1 MSIVFGD
8 KIAIGGI
15 DMTQSISP
23 AASAVRNT
31 GMVATTLWG
40 SDKIGGI
47 AVDPDGTL
55 WLGAY
60 SRLGL
65 GGEEDSGFTGSL
77 VRFSADGSLDRNF
90 SGDGKSLLP
99 VALDIEDG
107 GNAAVQPGG
116 GYLVTHYVKVGDAW
130 VSGISR
136 TLADGSRDMTFG
148 NGGTATVP
156 FYWNDDLGQQAS
168 FSVQRDGSFFAS
180 AGYPSGE
187 IYIARFDATGALV
200 SSFGQAGVLH
210 LPASVGIHPSRTL
223 DVSLQADGKVLV
235 TGQATLTRL
244 NPDGTLDSSFA
255 NGGSL
260 ALDVH
265 ADALVIQDD
274 GKILLA
280 GASGGVATVIR
291 LNADGS
297 LDTDFGDQGRVRWGS
312 ESAPFA
318 VADMI
323 VLANGKLLIGGSQ
336 GTSADGYL
344 AALVQLTPDGR
355 LDHGFGN
362 LDDGYYHLDGGRDD
376 DFLLGT
382 ASFDDAI
389 LGGAGNDLLD
399 GQQGRDLLAGGAGA
413 DTFRYQSV
421 TDSHRTAT
429 AAHSDRITDFDPN
442 TDTIDL
448 STLGFLGLG
457 NGHDG
462 TLAIRVNESGTRTY
476 LKSFEAN
483 ADGERFEVVFDGNL
497 GQALNETNILFQQA
511 RLTGTEGADRLQGN
525 ARGEIIEGRAGDDH
539 LYGALGNDVLVGGE
553 GRDLLT
559 GGGNNDVF
567 RFDGLSDSYRTA
579 TENHTDRLVD
589 YTVGEDT
596 IDVSALGFTRLGN
609 GYDGTLDVV
618 FNEAKDLTYLKS
630 YEADVSGARFELSL
644 VGDHSGYRNLDV
656 VFAEPLEGEVFQL
669 VGVDTNFWV

>member
-1 MSIVFGD
+1 MS
-8 KIAIGGI
+8 
-15 DMTQSISP
+15 QSNSL
-23 AASAVRNT
+23 AASVARNT

-40 SDKIGGI
+40 SDKIAGI
-47 AVDPDGTL
+47 AVDPNGAI

-77 VRFSADGSLDRNF
+77 VRFNADGSLDRTF

-99 VALDIEDG
+99 VSLDIEDG
-107 GNAAVQPGG
+107 GNAAAQPGG
-116 GYLVTHYVKVGDAW
+116 GYLMAHYVNVGNAW

-136 TLADGSRDMTFG
+136 TLADGSLDTSFG

-156 FYWNDDLGQQAS
+156 FYWNEDLGQQAS

-180 AGYPSGE
+180 AGYPSGV

-200 SSFGQAGVLH
+200 SSFGEAGVLH
-210 LPASVGIHPSRTL
+210 LPASVGIHPSGTI
-223 DVSLQADGKVLV
+223 DVSLQEDGKVLV
-235 TGQATLTRL
+235 TGQDTLTRL

-260 ALDVH
+260 TLDVH

-297 LDTDFGDQGRVRWGS
+297 LDTGFGDQGQVSWGS

-336 GTSADGYL
+336 GTRSDGYL
-344 AALVQLTPDGR
+344 AALVQLNPDGS
-355 LDHGFGN
+355 LDHSFGN
-362 LDDGYYHLDGGRDD
+362 PDDGYYHLDGGRND

-389 LGGAGNDLLD
+389 SGGAGNDLLD
-399 GQQGRDLLAGGAGA
+399 GQQGRDLLTGGAGA

-421 TDSHRTAT
+421 TDSYRTDT
-429 AAHSDRITDFDPN
+429 TAHSDRITDFDPS
-442 TDTIDL
+442 TDTLDL
-448 STLGFLGLG
+448 SSLGFLGLG

-497 GQALNETNILFQQA
+497 GQALNETNILFQPT
-511 RLTGTEGADRLQGN
+511 RLMGTEEADRVQGN
-525 ARGEIIEGRAGDDH
+525 ARGEIIEGLAGDDR
-539 LYGALGNDVLVGGE
+539 LYGALGDDVLVGGE
-553 GRDLLT
+553 GRDQLA

-579 TENHTDRLVD
+579 TENHTDRLMD

-596 IDVSALGFTRLGN
+596 IDLSALGFTGLGN
-609 GYDGTLDVV
+609 GYNGTLDVV
-618 FNEAKDLTYLKS
+618 LNEAKNLTYLKS
-630 YEADVSGARFELSL
+630 YEADASGARFELSL
-644 VGDHSGYRNLDV
+644 VGDHSGYRDLNII
-656 VFAEPLEGEVFQL
+656 FAEPSEAEAIQL
-669 VGVDTNFWV
+669 VGVANDSWV

>member
-1 MSIVFGD
+1 MS
-8 KIAIGGI
+8 
-15 DMTQSISP
+15 QSISP
-23 AASAVRNT
+23 AASTAQKT

-40 SDKIGGI
+40 SDKIAGI
-47 AVDPDGTL
+47 TVDPDGAI

-77 VRFSADGSLDRNF
+77 VRFNANGSLDRDF

-99 VALDIEDG
+99 MSLDIEDG

-116 GYLVTHYVKVGDAW
+116 GYLVARYVKVGDAW
-130 VSGISR
+130 VSGVSR
-136 TLADGSRDMTFG
+136 NLADGSLDTSFG
-148 NGGTATVP
+148 NGGTVTVP
-156 FYWNDDLGQQAS
+156 FYWNEDLGQQAS

-187 IYIARFDATGALV
+187 IYIARFDATGALI
-200 SSFGQAGVLH
+200 SSFGEAGVLH
-210 LPASVGIHPSRTL
+210 LPASVGIHPSGTL
-223 DVSLQADGKVLV
+223 DVSLQGDGKVLI
-235 TGQATLTRL
+235 TGQDTLTRL

-291 LNADGS
+291 FNADGS
-297 LDTDFGDQGRVRWGS
+297 LDTDFGDQGQVRWGS

-323 VLANGKLLIGGSQ
+323 VLADGKLLIGGSQ
-336 GTSADGYL
+336 STRADGYL
-344 AALVQLTPDGR
+344 AALVQLNPDGS
-355 LDHGFGN
+355 LDHSFGN
-362 LDDGYYHLDGGRDD
+362 PDDGYYHLDGGHDD

-389 LGGAGNDLLD
+389 FGGAGNDLLD
-399 GQQGRDLLAGGAGA
+399 GQQGRDLLTGDAGA

-421 TDSHRTAT
+421 TDSYRTAT
-429 AAHSDRITDFDPN
+429 AAHSDRITDFDPG

-448 STLGFLGLG
+448 SSLGFLGLG

-476 LKSFEAN
+476 LKSFDAN
-483 ADGERFEVVFDGNL
+483 AEGERFEVVFDGDL
-497 GQALNETNILFQQA
+497 GQTLNETNILFQQV
-511 RLTGTEGADRLQGN
+511 RLMGTEGGDRLQGN
-525 ARGEIIEGRAGDDH
+525 ARGEVIEGFAGDDR

-553 GRDLLT
+553 GRDLLV

-567 RFDGLSDSYRTA
+567 RFDGLSDSYRTS
-579 TENHTDRLVD
+579 TENHTDRLMD
-589 YTVGEDT
+589 YTGGEDT
-596 IDVSALGFTRLGN
+596 IDLSALGFTRLGN
-609 GYDGTLDVV
+609 GYGGTLDVV
-618 FNEAKDLTYLKS
+618 VNEAKNLTYLKS
-630 YEADVSGARFELSL
+630 YEADAAGARFELSL
-644 VGDHSGYRNLDV
+644 VGDHSGYRDLNI
-656 VFAEPLEGEVFQL
+656 VFAEPSEGEAIQL
-669 VGVDTNFWV
+669 IGVANDSWV

>member
-1 MSIVFGD
+1 MS
-8 KIAIGGI
+8 
-15 DMTQSISP
+15 QSISP
-23 AASAVRNT
+23 AASTAQKT

-40 SDKIGGI
+40 SDKIAGI
-47 AVDPDGTL
+47 TVDPDGAI

-65 GGEEDSGFTGSL
+65 GGEEDSGFTASL
-77 VRFSADGSLDRNF
+77 VRFNANGSLDRNF
-90 SGDGKSLLP
+90 SGDGRSLLP

-107 GNAAVQPGG
+107 GNGAVQPGG
-116 GYLVTHYVKVGDAW
+116 GYLVARYVNVDNAW

-136 TLADGSRDMTFG
+136 ILADGSLDTSFG
-148 NGGTATVP
+148 NGGTVTVP
-156 FYWNDDLGQQAS
+156 FYWNDSLGQQAS

-200 SSFGQAGVLH
+200 SSFGEAGVLY
-210 LPASVGIHPSRTL
+210 LPATIGIHPSSTF
-223 DVSLQADGKVLV
+223 DVSLQVDGKVLV
-235 TGQATLTRL
+235 TGQDTLTRL
-244 NPDGTLDSSFA
+244 NPDGTLDRSFA
-255 NGGSL
+255 NGGNL

-280 GASGGVATVIR
+280 GASGGVASVIR

-297 LDTDFGDQGRVRWGS
+297 LDTDFGDQGWVSWGS

-323 VLANGKLLIGGSQ
+323 VRADGKLLIGGSQ

-344 AALVQLTPDGR
+344 AALVQLNPDGS
-355 LDHGFGN
+355 LDHSFGN
-362 LDDGYYHLDGGRDD
+362 PDDGYYHLDGGGDA

-399 GQQGRDLLAGGAGA
+399 GQQGRDLLTGGAGA

-421 TDSHRTAT
+421 TDSFRTAT
-429 AAHSDRITDFDPN
+429 AAHSDRITDFDPS
-442 TDTIDL
+442 TDTLDL
-448 STLGFLGLG
+448 SSLGFLGLG

-462 TLAIRVNESGTRTY
+462 TLAIGVNESGTRTY

-497 GQALNETNILFQQA
+497 GQTLNETNLLFQQA
-511 RLTGTEGADRLQGN
+511 RLMGTEGADRLQGN
-525 ARGEIIEGRAGDDH
+525 ARGEIIEGFAGDDR
-539 LYGALGNDVLVGGE
+539 LYGALGNDVLVGAE
-553 GRDLLT
+553 GRDLLA

-567 RFDGLSDSYRTA
+567 RFDALSDSYRTA
-579 TENHTDRLVD
+579 TENHTDRLID
-589 YTVGEDT
+589 YAVGEDT
-596 IDVSALGFTRLGN
+596 IDLSALGFTRLGN
-609 GYDGTLDVV
+609 GYNGTLDVI
-618 FNEAKDLTYLKS
+618 FNEAKNLTYLKN
-630 YEADVSGARFELSL
+630 YETDASGARFELSL
-644 VGDHSGYRNLDV
+644 VGDHSGYRNLNII
-656 VFAEPLEGEVFQL
+656 FAEPLEEEAIQL
-669 VGVDTNFWV
+669 VGVANDVWV

>member
-1 MSIVFGD
+1 MS
-8 KIAIGGI
+8 
-15 DMTQSISP
+15 QSISP
-23 AASAVRNT
+23 AASAARNT

-40 SDKIGGI
+40 SDKIAGI
-47 AVDPDGTL
+47 AVDPDGTI

-65 GGEEDSGFTGSL
+65 GGEEDSSFTGSL
-77 VRFSADGSLDRNF
+77 VRFNANGSLDRNF

-99 VALDIEDG
+99 VSLDIEDG
-107 GNAAVQPGG
+107 GNAAVQPEG
-116 GYLVTHYVKVGDAW
+116 GYLVTRYVNVDNAW

-136 TLADGSRDMTFG
+136 NLADGSLDTSFG
-148 NGGTATVP
+148 NGGTVTVP
-156 FYWNDDLGQQAS
+156 FYWNEDLGQQAS

-187 IYIARFDATGALV
+187 IYIARFDATGTLV
-200 SSFGQAGVLH
+200 SSFGEAGVLH
-210 LPASVGIHPSRTL
+210 LPASVGIHPSSTL
-223 DVSLQADGKVLV
+223 DVSLQEDGKVLV
-235 TGQATLTRL
+235 TGQDTLTRL

-280 GASGGVATVIR
+280 GDSGGVATVVR

-297 LDTDFGDQGRVRWGS
+297 LDTDFGDQGRVSWGS

-323 VLANGKLLIGGSQ
+323 VLADGKLLIGGSQ

-355 LDHGFGN
+355 LDHSFGN
-362 LDDGYYHLDGGRDD
+362 PDDGYYHLDGGGDAD
-376 DFLLGT
+376 YLLGT

-399 GQQGRDLLAGGAGA
+399 GQQGRDLLTGGAGA

-421 TDSHRTAT
+421 TDSYRTAT
-429 AAHSDRITDFDPN
+429 AAHSDRITDFDPS
-442 TDTIDL
+442 TDTLDL
-448 STLGFLGLG
+448 SPLGFLGLG

-497 GQALNETNILFQQA
+497 GQTLNETNLVFQQA
-511 RLTGTEGADRLQGN
+511 RLMGTEGADRLQGN
-525 ARGEIIEGRAGDDH
+525 ARGEIIEGLAGDDR
-539 LYGALGNDVLVGGE
+539 LYGALGNDVLVGAE
-553 GRDLLT
+553 GRDLLV

-579 TENHTDRLVD
+579 TENHTDRLID
-589 YTVGEDT
+589 YTVGEDA
-596 IDVSALGFTRLGN
+596 IDLSALGFTRLGN
-609 GYDGTLDVV
+609 GYNGTLDVI

-630 YEADVSGARFELSL
+630 YEADASGARFELSL
-644 VGDHSGYRNLDV
+644 VGDHSGYGNLNII
-656 VFAEPLEGEVFQL
+656 FAEPAEEEAIQL
-669 VGVDTNFWV
+669 VGVVNDFWV

>member
-1 MSIVFGD
+1 
-8 KIAIGGI
+8 
-15 DMTQSISP
+15 MTQSISP
-23 AASAVRNT
+23 TASAVRNT

-77 VRFSADGSLDRNF
+77 VRFTADGSLDRNF

-116 GYLVTHYVKVGDAW
+116 GYLVTRYVKVGDAW

-136 TLADGSRDMTFG
+136 NLADGSLDTSFG

-156 FYWNDDLGQQAS
+156 FYWNEDLGQQAS

-187 IYIARFDATGALV
+187 IYIARFDATGTLV
-200 SSFGQAGVLH
+200 SSFGEAGVLH

-265 ADALVIQDD
+265 ANALVIQDD

-291 LNADGS
+291 VNADGS

-362 LDDGYYHLDGGRDD
+362 PDDGYYHLDGGRDD

-382 ASFDDAI
+382 VSFDDAI

-421 TDSHRTAT
+421 TDSYRTAT
-429 AAHSDRITDFDPN
+429 VAHSDRITDFDPS
-442 TDTIDL
+442 TDAMDL
-448 STLGFLGLG
+448 SSLGFLGLG

-497 GQALNETNILFQQA
+497 GQTLNETNILFQQA

-525 ARGEIIEGRAGDDH
+525 ARGEIVDGRAGDDH

-579 TENHTDRLVD
+579 TENHTDRLMD

-618 FNEAKDLTYLKS
+618 FNEAQDLTYLKS
-630 YEADVSGARFELSL
+630 YETDASGARFELSL

>member
-1 MSIVFGD
+1 MS
-8 KIAIGGI
+8 
-15 DMTQSISP
+15 QSISP
-23 AASAVRNT
+23 AASAALNT

-40 SDKIGGI
+40 SDKIAGI
-47 AVDPDGTL
+47 TVDPGGAI

-65 GGEEDSGFTGSL
+65 GGEEDSGFTASL
-77 VRFSADGSLDRNF
+77 VRFNANGSLDRNY

-107 GNAAVQPGG
+107 GNGAVQPGG
-116 GYLVTHYVKVGDAW
+116 GYLVARYVKVGDAW

-136 TLADGSRDMTFG
+136 NLADGSLDTSFG
-148 NGGTATVP
+148 NGGAATVP
-156 FYWNDDLGQQAS
+156 FYWNEDLGQQAS

-200 SSFGQAGVLH
+200 SSFAEAGILH
-210 LPASVGIHPSRTL
+210 LPASVGIHPSRTI
-223 DVSLQADGKVLV
+223 DVSLQADGRVLV
-235 TGQATLTRL
+235 TGQGTLTRL

-297 LDTDFGDQGRVRWGS
+297 LDTDFGDQGQVRWGS

-323 VLANGKLLIGGSQ
+323 VLADGKLLIGGSQ

-344 AALVQLTPDGR
+344 AALVQLNPDGR
-355 LDHGFGN
+355 LDHSFGN
-362 LDDGYYHLDGGRDD
+362 PDDGYYHLDGGGDA

-399 GQQGRDLLAGGAGA
+399 GQQGRDLLTGGAGA

-421 TDSHRTAT
+421 TDSYRTAT
-429 AAHSDRITDFDPN
+429 AAHSDRITDFDPS
-442 TDTIDL
+442 TDTLDL
-448 STLGFLGLG
+448 SSLGFLGLG

-497 GQALNETNILFQQA
+497 GQALNETNLLFQQA

-525 ARGEIIEGRAGDDH
+525 ARGEIIEGFAGDDR
-539 LYGALGNDVLVGGE
+539 LYGALGNDVLVGAE
-553 GRDLLT
+553 GRDLLA

-579 TENHTDRLVD
+579 TENHTDRLID

-596 IDVSALGFTRLGN
+596 IDLSALGFTRLGN
-609 GYDGTLDVV
+609 GYNGTLDVI

-630 YEADVSGARFELSL
+630 YEADASGARFELSL
-644 VGDHSGYRNLDV
+644 VGDYSGYRNLNIL
-656 VFAEPLEGEVFQL
+656 FAEPLEDEAIQL
-669 VGVDTNFWV
+669 IGVADDFWV

>member
-1 MSIVFGD
+1 MN
-8 KIAIGGI
+8 
-15 DMTQSISP
+15 QSISP
-23 AASAVRNT
+23 AASAVGNT
-31 GMVATTLWG
+31 GMVATSLWG

-47 AVDPDGTL
+47 TVDPDGAI

-77 VRFSADGSLDRNF
+77 VRFNANGSLDRHF

-116 GYLVTHYVKVGDAW
+116 SYLVAQYVKVGDTW
-130 VSGISR
+130 VSGVSR
-136 TLADGSRDMTFG
+136 TLADGNLDTSFG

-156 FYWNDDLGQQAS
+156 FYWNDSLGQQAS

-180 AGYPSGE
+180 AAYPSGE

-200 SSFGQAGVLH
+200 SSFAEAGILH
-210 LPASVGIHPSRTL
+210 LPASVGIQPSRTI
-223 DVSLQADGKVLV
+223 DVSLQGDGKVLV
-235 TGQATLTRL
+235 TGQDTLTRL
-244 NPDGTLDSSFA
+244 NQDGTLDSSFA

-265 ADALVIQDD
+265 ADALVLQDD

-297 LDTDFGDQGRVRWGS
+297 LDRDFGDQGQVHWGS
-312 ESAPFA
+312 QSAPFA
-318 VADMI
+318 VADML
-323 VLANGKLLIGGSQ
+323 VLADGKLLIGASQ

-344 AALVQLTPDGR
+344 AALVQLNPDGS
-355 LDHGFGN
+355 LDHSFGN
-362 LDDGYYHLDGGRDD
+362 PDDGYYHLDGSRDD

-389 LGGAGNDLLD
+389 FGGAGNDLLD
-399 GQQGRDLLAGGAGA
+399 GQQGRDLLTGGAGA

-421 TDSHRTAT
+421 TDSYRTAT
-429 AAHSDRITDFDPN
+429 TAHSDRITDFDPS

-448 STLGFLGLG
+448 ASLGFLGLG

-476 LKSFEAN
+476 LKSFDAN
-483 ADGERFEVVFDGNL
+483 ADGERFEVVFDGDL
-497 GQALNETNILFQQA
+497 SQALNETNLLFQPA
-511 RLTGTEGADRLQGN
+511 RLMGTEEADRLQGN
-525 ARGEIIEGRAGDDH
+525 ARGEIIEGFAGDDR
-539 LYGALGNDVLVGGE
+539 LYGALGNDVLVGAA

-567 RFDGLSDSYRTA
+567 RFDVLSDSYRTA

-589 YTVGEDT
+589 YTAGEDT
-596 IDVSALGFTRLGN
+596 IDLSALGFTRLGN
-609 GYDGTLDVV
+609 GYNGTLDVV
-618 FNEAKDLTYLKS
+618 FNETKNLTYLKS
-630 YEADVSGARFELSL
+630 YEADADGARFELSL
-644 VGDHSGYRNLDV
+644 VGDHSGYRDLDIT
-656 VFAEPLEGEVFQL
+656 FAEPPAEEVFQL
-669 VGVDTNFWV
+669 IGVADLWV

>member
-1 MSIVFGD
+1 MSH
-8 KIAIGGI
+8 
-15 DMTQSISP
+15 SISP
-23 AASAVRNT
+23 AASAERNT

-40 SDKIGGI
+40 SDTVAGI
-47 AVDPDGTL
+47 AVDPDGNI

-77 VRFSADGSLDRNF
+77 VRFDADGRLDRNY

-99 VALDIEDG
+99 VSLDIEDG
-107 GNAAVQPGG
+107 GNGAVQPGG
-116 GYLVTHYVKVGDAW
+116 GYLAAQYVKVGDAW

-136 TLADGSRDMTFG
+136 TLADGSVDTSFG

-180 AGYPSGE
+180 AAYPSGE
-187 IYIARFDATGALV
+187 IYIARFDATGTLV
-200 SSFGQAGVLH
+200 SSFAEAGVLH
-210 LPASVGIHPSRTL
+210 LPASVGIHPSGTI
-223 DVSLQADGKVLV
+223 DVSLQGDGKVLV
-235 TGQATLTRL
+235 TGQDTLTRL
-244 NPDGTLDSSFA
+244 NPDGTLDNSFA

-260 ALDVH
+260 VLDVH

-280 GASGGVATVIR
+280 GASGGVASVIR

-297 LDTDFGDQGRVRWGS
+297 LDTDFGDQGQVRWGS
-312 ESAPFA
+312 QSAPFA
-318 VADMI
+318 VADM
-323 VLANGKLLIGGSQ
+323 VVQADGKLLIGGSQ

-344 AALVQLTPDGR
+344 AALVQLNPDGS
-355 LDHGFGN
+355 LDHSFGN
-362 LDDGYYHLDGGRDD
+362 PDDGYHHLDGASED

-389 LGGAGNDLLD
+389 FGGAGNDLLD
-399 GQQGRDLLAGGAGA
+399 GQQGRDLLTGGAGA
-413 DTFRYQSV
+413 DTFRYESV
-421 TDSHRTAT
+421 TDSYRTAT
-429 AAHSDRITDFDPN
+429 TAHSDRITDFNPG
-442 TDTIDL
+442 TDTLDL
-448 STLGFLGLG
+448 SSLGFLGLG

-497 GQALNETNILFQQA
+497 GQALDETNILFQQA
-511 RLTGTEGADRLQGN
+511 RLMGTEGADQLQGN
-525 ARGEIIEGRAGDDH
+525 ARGEIIEGFASDDR
-539 LYGALGNDVLVGGE
+539 LFGALGNDVLVGGE

-559 GGGNNDVF
+559 GGGNDDVF
-567 RFDGLSDSYRTA
+567 RFDALSDSYRTA
-579 TENHTDRLVD
+579 TENHTDRLMD
-589 YTVGEDT
+589 YTAGEDT

-609 GYDGTLDVV
+609 GYNGTLDVV

-630 YEADVSGARFELSL
+630 YEADAAGARFELSL
-644 VGDHSGYRNLDV
+644 VGDHSGYRNLDIT
-656 VFAEPLEGEVFQL
+656 FAPSEEEVFQL
-669 VGVDTNFWV
+669 VGVADFQV

>member
-1 MSIVFGD
+1 MARYV
-8 KIAIGGI
+8 
-15 DMTQSISP
+15 
-23 AASAVRNT
+23 N
-31 GMVATTLWG
+31 
-40 SDKIGGI
+40 
-47 AVDPDGTL
+47 VDN
-55 WLGAY
+55 
-60 SRLGL
+60 
-65 GGEEDSGFTGSL
+65 
-77 VRFSADGSLDRNF
+77 V
-90 SGDGKSLLP
+90 
-99 VALDIEDG
+99 
-107 GNAAVQPGG
+107 
-116 GYLVTHYVKVGDAW
+116 W

-136 TLADGSRDMTFG
+136 NLADGSLDTSFG
-148 NGGTATVP
+148 NGGTVTVP
-156 FYWNDDLGQQAS
+156 FYWNEDLGQQAS

-187 IYIARFDATGALV
+187 IYIARFDATGTLV
-200 SSFGQAGVLH
+200 SSFGEAGVLH
-210 LPASVGIHPSRTL
+210 LPASVGIHPSGTF
-223 DVSLQADGKVLV
+223 DVSLQGDGKVLV
-235 TGQATLTRL
+235 TGQDTLTRL

-280 GASGGVATVIR
+280 GASGGVTSVIR

-297 LDTDFGDQGRVRWGS
+297 LDTAFGDQGRVSWGS

-323 VLANGKLLIGGSQ
+323 VRADGKLLIGGSQ

-344 AALVQLTPDGR
+344 AALVQLNPDGR
-355 LDHGFGN
+355 LDHSFGN
-362 LDDGYYHLDGGRDD
+362 PDDGYYHLNGGRDA

-382 ASFDDAI
+382 DSFDDAI
-389 LGGAGNDLLD
+389 FGGAGNDLLD
-399 GQQGRDLLAGGAGA
+399 GQQGRDLLTGDAGA

-421 TDSHRTAT
+421 TDSYRTAT
-429 AAHSDRITDFDPN
+429 AAHSDRITDFDPS
-442 TDTIDL
+442 TDTLDL
-448 STLGFLGLG
+448 ASLGFLGLG

-497 GQALNETNILFQQA
+497 GQTLNETNLLFQQA

-525 ARGEIIEGRAGDDH
+525 ARGEIIEGFAGDDR
-539 LYGALGNDVLVGGE
+539 LYGALGDDVLVGAE
-553 GRDLLT
+553 GRDQLV

-579 TENHTDRLVD
+579 TENHTDRLID

-596 IDVSALGFTRLGN
+596 IDLSALGFTRLGN
-609 GYDGTLDVV
+609 GYNGTLDVI

-630 YEADVSGARFELSL
+630 YEADASGARFELSL
-644 VGDHSGYRNLDV
+644 VGDHSGYGNLNI
-656 VFAEPLEGEVFQL
+656 VFGEPSEEEAIRL
-669 VGVDTNFWV
+669 VGVADDVWV

>member
-1 MSIVFGD
+1 
-8 KIAIGGI
+8 
-15 DMTQSISP
+15 MTQSTSP

-31 GMVATTLWG
+31 GTVATTLWG
-40 SDKIGGI
+40 SDTVAGI
-47 AVDPDGTL
+47 AVDPDGNI

-77 VRFSADGSLDRNF
+77 VRFNAEGRLDRNF

-99 VALDIEDG
+99 VSLDIEDG

-116 GYLVTHYVKVGDAW
+116 GYLVAQYVKVGDAW
-130 VSGISR
+130 VSGVSR
-136 TLADGSRDMTFG
+136 TLADGSLDTSFG

-156 FYWNDDLGQQAS
+156 FYWNDNLGQQAS

-200 SSFGQAGVLH
+200 SSFAEAGVLH
-210 LPASVGIHPSRTL
+210 LPASVGIHPGGTF
-223 DVSLQADGKVLV
+223 DVSLQEDGKVLV
-235 TGQATLTRL
+235 TGQDTLTRL
-244 NPDGTLDSSFA
+244 NPDGTLDSTFA

-280 GASGGVATVIR
+280 GASGGVASVIR

-297 LDTDFGDQGRVRWGS
+297 LDTDFGDQGQVRWGS

-318 VADMI
+318 VADM
-323 VLANGKLLIGGSQ
+323 VVRADGKLLIGGSQ

-344 AALVQLTPDGR
+344 AALVQLNPDGR
-355 LDHGFGN
+355 LDHSFGN
-362 LDDGYYHLDGGRDD
+362 PDDGYHHLDGGRDD

-399 GQQGRDLLAGGAGA
+399 GQQGRDLLTGGAGA
-413 DTFRYQSV
+413 DTFRYETV
-421 TDSHRTAT
+421 TDSYRTTAT
-429 AAHSDRITDFDPN
+429 AHSDRITDFDPGS
-442 TDTIDL
+442 DTLDL
-448 STLGFLGLG
+448 SSLGFLGLG
-457 NGHDG
+457 DGHDG

-483 ADGERFEVVFDGNL
+483 AQGERFEVVFDGNV
-497 GQALNETNILFQQA
+497 GQALNETNLLFQQA
-511 RLTGTEGADRLQGN
+511 RLVGTEGADQLQGN
-525 ARGEIIEGRAGDDH
+525 ARGEIIEGYADDDR
-539 LYGALGNDVLVGGE
+539 LFGALGNDVLIGGE

-559 GGGNNDVF
+559 GGGNSDVF
-567 RFDGLSDSYRTA
+567 RFDALSDSYRTD
-579 TENHTDRLVD
+579 TENHADRLMD
-589 YTVGEDT
+589 YTAGEDT

-609 GYDGTLDVV
+609 GYNGTLDVV
-618 FNEAKDLTYLKS
+618 FNEARNLTYLKS
-630 YEADVSGARFELSL
+630 YEADASGARFELSL
-644 VGDHSGYRNLDV
+644 VGDHSGYRNLDIT
-656 VFAEPLEGEVFQL
+656 FAPSEEEVFQL
-669 VGVDTNFWV
+669 VGVAGSQV

>member
-1 MSIVFGD
+1 MN
-8 KIAIGGI
+8 
-15 DMTQSISP
+15 QSISP
-23 AASAVRNT
+23 AASTAQNT

-40 SDKIGGI
+40 LDKIAGI
-47 AVDPDGTL
+47 TVDPDGAI

-77 VRFSADGSLDRNF
+77 VRFNANGSLDRDF

-99 VALDIEDG
+99 VSLDIEDG

-116 GYLVTHYVKVGDAW
+116 GYLVARYVKVGDAW
-130 VSGISR
+130 VSGVSR
-136 TLADGSRDMTFG
+136 NLADGSLDTSFG
-148 NGGTATVP
+148 NGGTVTVP
-156 FYWNDDLGQQAS
+156 FYWNEDLGQQAS

-200 SSFGQAGVLH
+200 SSFAEAGVLH
-210 LPASVGIHPSRTL
+210 LPASVGIHPGGTI
-223 DVSLQADGKVLV
+223 DVSLQGDGKVLV
-235 TGQATLTRL
+235 TGQDTLTRL

-265 ADALVIQDD
+265 ADALFIQDD

-280 GASGGVATVIR
+280 GASGGVASVIR

-297 LDTDFGDQGRVRWGS
+297 LDTGFGDQGQVRWGS

-323 VLANGKLLIGGSQ
+323 VLADGRLLIGGSQ

-344 AALVQLTPDGR
+344 AALVQLNPDGS
-355 LDHGFGN
+355 LDHSFGN
-362 LDDGYYHLDGGRDD
+362 PDDGYYHLDGGRDD

-389 LGGAGNDLLD
+389 FGGAGNDLLD
-399 GQQGRDLLAGGAGA
+399 GQQGRDLITGGAGA

-421 TDSHRTAT
+421 TDSYRTAT
-429 AAHSDRITDFDPN
+429 AAHSDRITDFDPS
-442 TDTIDL
+442 TDTLDL
-448 STLGFLGLG
+448 SSLGFLGLG
-457 NGHDG
+457 TGHDG

-483 ADGERFEVVFDGNL
+483 ADGERFEVVFEGNL
-497 GQALNETNILFQQA
+497 GQTLNETNLVFQQA
-511 RLTGTEGADRLQGN
+511 KLTGTEGDDRLQGN
-525 ARGEIIEGRAGDDH
+525 ARGETIEGFAGDDR

-553 GRDLLT
+553 GRDLLV

-567 RFDGLSDSYRTA
+567 RFDVLSDSYRTA
-579 TENHTDRLVD
+579 TENHTDRLMD
-589 YTVGEDT
+589 YTAGEDT
-596 IDVSALGFTRLGN
+596 IDLSALGFTRLGN
-609 GYDGTLDVV
+609 GYGGTLDVV
-618 FNEAKDLTYLKS
+618 VNEAKNLTYLKS
-630 YEADVSGARFELSL
+630 YEADASGARFELSL
-644 VGDHSGYRNLDV
+644 VGDHSGYRDLNI
-656 VFAEPLEGEVFQL
+656 VFAEPSEGEAIQL
-669 VGVDTNFWV
+669 VGVANDVWV

>member
-1 MSIVFGD
+1 MS
-8 KIAIGGI
+8 
-15 DMTQSISP
+15 QSISP
-23 AASAVRNT
+23 AASTAQKT

-40 SDKIGGI
+40 SDKIAGI
-47 AVDPDGTL
+47 TVDPDGAI

-77 VRFSADGSLDRNF
+77 VRFNANGSLDRDF

-99 VALDIEDG
+99 VSLDIEDG

-116 GYLVTHYVKVGDAW
+116 GYLVARYVKVGDAW
-130 VSGISR
+130 VSGVSR
-136 TLADGSRDMTFG
+136 NLADGSLDTSFG
-148 NGGTATVP
+148 NGGTVTVP
-156 FYWNDDLGQQAS
+156 FYWNEDLGQQAS

-187 IYIARFDATGALV
+187 IYIARFDATGALI
-200 SSFGQAGVLH
+200 SSFGEAGVLH
-210 LPASVGIHPSRTL
+210 LPATVGIHPSSTF
-223 DVSLQADGKVLV
+223 DVSLQGDGKVLV
-235 TGQATLTRL
+235 TGQHTLTRL

-297 LDTDFGDQGRVRWGS
+297 LDTGFGEQGRVSWGS

-323 VLANGKLLIGGSQ
+323 VLADGKLLIGGSQ

-344 AALVQLTPDGR
+344 AALVQLNPDGR
-355 LDHGFGN
+355 LDHSFGN
-362 LDDGYYHLDGGRDD
+362 PDDGYYHLDGGGDA

-389 LGGAGNDLLD
+389 FGGAGNDLLD
-399 GQQGRDLLAGGAGA
+399 GQQGRDLLTGGAGA

-421 TDSHRTAT
+421 TDSYRTAT
-429 AAHSDRITDFDPN
+429 AAHSDRIIDFDPSS
-442 TDTIDL
+442 DTLDL
-448 STLGFLGLG
+448 SSLGFLGLG

-497 GQALNETNILFQQA
+497 GQTLNETNLLFQQA
-511 RLTGTEGADRLQGN
+511 RLMGTEGDDRLQGN
-525 ARGEIIEGRAGDDH
+525 ARSEIIEGFAGDDR

-553 GRDLLT
+553 GRDLLV

-579 TENHTDRLVD
+579 TENHTDRLID
-589 YTVGEDT
+589 YTAGEDT
-596 IDVSALGFTRLGN
+596 IDLSALGFTRLGD
-609 GYDGTLDVV
+609 GYGGTLDVV
-618 FNEAKDLTYLKS
+618 VNEAKNLTYLKS
-630 YEADVSGARFELSL
+630 YEADASGARFELSL
-644 VGDHSGYRNLDV
+644 VGDHSGYRDLNI
-656 VFAEPLEGEVFQL
+656 VFAEPSEGEVIQL
-669 VGVDTNFWV
+669 IGVANDFWL

>member
-1 MSIVFGD
+1 MS
-8 KIAIGGI
+8 
-15 DMTQSISP
+15 QSISP
-23 AASAVRNT
+23 AASTAQKT

-40 SDKIGGI
+40 SDKIAGI
-47 AVDPDGTL
+47 TVDPDGAI

-77 VRFSADGSLDRNF
+77 VRFNANGSLDRDF
-90 SGDGKSLLP
+90 SGDGKSILP
-99 VALDIEDG
+99 VSLDIEDG

-116 GYLVTHYVKVGDAW
+116 GYLVARYVKVDNAW

-136 TLADGSRDMTFG
+136 NLADGSLDTSFG
-148 NGGTATVP
+148 NGGTVTVP
-156 FYWNDDLGQQAS
+156 FYWNEDLGQQAS

-187 IYIARFDATGALV
+187 IYIARFEATGALI
-200 SSFGQAGVLH
+200 SSFGEAGVLH
-210 LPASVGIHPSRTL
+210 LPASVGIHPSGTL
-223 DVSLQADGKVLV
+223 DVSLQGDGKVLV
-235 TGQATLTRL
+235 TGQDTLTRL

-280 GASGGVATVIR
+280 GASGGVASVIR

-297 LDTDFGDQGRVRWGS
+297 LDTGFGEQGRVSWGS

-323 VLANGKLLIGGSQ
+323 VLADGRLLIGGSQ
-336 GTSADGYL
+336 GTRADGYL
-344 AALVQLTPDGR
+344 AALVQLDPDGR
-355 LDHGFGN
+355 LDHSFGN
-362 LDDGYYHLDGGRDD
+362 PDDGYYHLDGGRDD

-389 LGGAGNDLLD
+389 FGGAGNDLLD
-399 GQQGRDLLAGGAGA
+399 GQQGRDLLTGGAGD
-413 DTFRYQSV
+413 DTFRYQAV
-421 TDSHRTAT
+421 TDSYRTAN
-429 AAHSDRITDFDPN
+429 AAHSDRITDFDPSS
-442 TDTIDL
+442 DTLDL
-448 STLGFLGLG
+448 SSLGFLGLG

-497 GQALNETNILFQQA
+497 GQTLNETNILFQQA
-511 RLTGTEGADRLQGN
+511 RLTGTEGDDRLQGN
-525 ARGEIIEGRAGDDH
+525 ARGEVIEGFAGDDR

-553 GRDLLT
+553 GRDLLV

-579 TENHTDRLVD
+579 TENHTDRLMD

-609 GYDGTLDVV
+609 GYDGTLDVI
-618 FNEAKDLTYLKS
+618 FNEAKNLTYLKS
-630 YEADVSGARFELSL
+630 YEADASGARFELSL
-644 VGDHSGYRNLDV
+644 VGDHSGYRNLNII
-656 VFAEPLEGEVFQL
+656 FAEPSEEEAIRL
-669 VGVDTNFWV
+669 VGVADDVWV

>member
-1 MSIVFGD
+1 MS
-8 KIAIGGI
+8 
-15 DMTQSISP
+15 QSISP
-23 AASAVRNT
+23 AASTVQKT

-40 SDKIGGI
+40 SDKIAGI
-47 AVDPDGTL
+47 TVDPDGAI

-77 VRFSADGSLDRNF
+77 VRFNANGSLDRNF

-116 GYLVTHYVKVGDAW
+116 SYLVARYVKVGDAW
-130 VSGISR
+130 VSGITR
-136 TLADGSRDMTFG
+136 NLADGSLDTSFG
-148 NGGTATVP
+148 NGGTVTVP
-156 FYWNDDLGQQAS
+156 FYWNEDLGQQAS

-187 IYIARFDATGALV
+187 IYIARFDATGALI
-200 SSFGQAGVLH
+200 SSFAEAGVLH
-210 LPASVGIHPSRTL
+210 LPASIGIHPSGTL
-223 DVSLQADGKVLV
+223 DVSLQGDGKVLV
-235 TGQATLTRL
+235 TGQDTLTRL

-297 LDTDFGDQGRVRWGS
+297 LDSDFGEQGRVSWGS

-323 VLANGKLLIGGSQ
+323 VLADGRLLIGGSQ

-344 AALVQLTPDGR
+344 AALVQLNPDGR
-355 LDHGFGN
+355 LDHSFGN
-362 LDDGYYHLDGGRDD
+362 PDDGYYHLDGGHND

-399 GQQGRDLLAGGAGA
+399 GQQGRDLLTGGAGA

-421 TDSHRTAT
+421 TDSYRTAT
-429 AAHSDRITDFDPN
+429 AAHSDRITDFNPGS
-442 TDTIDL
+442 DTLDL
-448 STLGFLGLG
+448 SSLGFLGLG

-483 ADGERFEVVFDGNL
+483 AEGERFEVVFDGNL
-497 GQALNETNILFQQA
+497 GQTLNETNLLFQQA
-511 RLTGTEGADRLQGN
+511 RLMGTEGDDRLQGN
-525 ARGEIIEGRAGDDH
+525 ARSEIIEGLAGDDR

-553 GRDLLT
+553 GRDLLV

-579 TENHTDRLVD
+579 TENHTDRLMD
-589 YTVGEDT
+589 YTAGEDT
-596 IDVSALGFTRLGN
+596 IDLSALGFTRLGN

-618 FNEAKDLTYLKS
+618 VNEAKNLTYLKS
-630 YEADVSGARFELSL
+630 YEADAVGARFELSL
-644 VGDHSGYRNLDV
+644 VGDHSGYRDLNI
-656 VFAEPLEGEVFQL
+656 VFAEPSEEEAIQL
-669 VGVDTNFWV
+669 IGVANDVWV

>member
-1 MSIVFGD
+1 MS
-8 KIAIGGI
+8 
-15 DMTQSISP
+15 QSISP
-23 AASAVRNT
+23 AASTAQKT

-40 SDKIGGI
+40 SDKIAGI
-47 AVDPDGTL
+47 AVDPDGAI

-60 SRLGL
+60 SRLGR
-65 GGEEDSGFTGSL
+65 GGEEDSSFTGSL
-77 VRFSADGSLDRNF
+77 VRFNANGSLDRNF
-90 SGDGKSLLP
+90 SGDGRSLLP
-99 VALDIEDG
+99 VSLDIEDG

-116 GYLVTHYVKVGDAW
+116 AYLVTHYVNIGNAW
-130 VSGISR
+130 VSGVSR
-136 TLADGSRDMTFG
+136 TLADGSLDTSFG

-156 FYWNDDLGQQAS
+156 FYWSDFGQQAS
-168 FSVQRDGSFFAS
+168 FSAQSDGSFFAS

-200 SSFGQAGVLH
+200 SSFGEAGILH
-210 LPASVGIHPSRTL
+210 LPATVGIHPSSTF
-223 DVSLQADGKVLV
+223 DVSLQGDGKVLV
-235 TGQATLTRL
+235 TGQDTLTRL

-280 GASGGVATVIR
+280 GASGGMASVIR

-297 LDTDFGDQGRVRWGS
+297 LDTAFGDQGRVSWGS

-323 VLANGKLLIGGSQ
+323 VRADGKLLIGGSQ

-344 AALVQLTPDGR
+344 AALVQLNPDGR
-355 LDHGFGN
+355 LDHSFGN
-362 LDDGYYHLDGGRDD
+362 PDDGYYHLDGGRDA

-399 GQQGRDLLAGGAGA
+399 GQQGRDLLTGGAGA

-421 TDSHRTAT
+421 TDSYRTAT
-429 AAHSDRITDFDPN
+429 AAHSDRITDFDPS
-442 TDTIDL
+442 TDTLDL
-448 STLGFLGLG
+448 ASLGFLGLG

-497 GQALNETNILFQQA
+497 GQALNETNLLFQQA

-525 ARGEIIEGRAGDDH
+525 ARGEIIEGGAGDDR
-539 LYGALGNDVLVGGE
+539 LYGALGDDVLVGAE
-553 GRDLLT
+553 GRDQLV

-579 TENHTDRLVD
+579 TENHTDRLID
-589 YTVGEDT
+589 YTAGEDT
-596 IDVSALGFTRLGN
+596 IDLSALGFTRLGN
-609 GYDGTLDVV
+609 GYDGTLDVI

-630 YEADVSGARFELSL
+630 YEADASGARFELSL
-644 VGDHSGYRNLDV
+644 VGDHSGYGNLNII
-656 VFAEPLEGEVFQL
+656 FAEPSQEEAIKL
-669 VGVDTNFWV
+669 VGLANDFWV

>member
-1 MSIVFGD
+1 MS
-8 KIAIGGI
+8 
-15 DMTQSISP
+15 QSISP
-23 AASAVRNT
+23 AASTAQKT

-40 SDKIGGI
+40 SDKIAGI
-47 AVDPDGTL
+47 TVDPDGAI

-77 VRFSADGSLDRNF
+77 VRFNASGSLDRDF

-99 VALDIEDG
+99 VSLDIEDG

-116 GYLVTHYVKVGDAW
+116 GYLVARYVKVGDAW
-130 VSGISR
+130 VSGVSR
-136 TLADGSRDMTFG
+136 NLADGSLDTSFG
-148 NGGTATVP
+148 NGGTVTVP
-156 FYWNDDLGQQAS
+156 FYWNEDLGQQAS

-200 SSFGQAGVLH
+200 SSFGEAGILH
-210 LPASVGIHPSRTL
+210 LPASIGIHPSGTL
-223 DVSLQADGKVLV
+223 DVSLQGDGKVLV
-235 TGQATLTRL
+235 TGQDTLTRL

-297 LDTDFGDQGRVRWGS
+297 LDSDFGEQGRVSWGS

-323 VLANGKLLIGGSQ
+323 VLADGKLLIGGSQ

-344 AALVQLTPDGR
+344 AALVQLNPDGR
-355 LDHGFGN
+355 LDHSFGN
-362 LDDGYYHLDGGRDD
+362 PDDGYYHLDGGRAD

-389 LGGAGNDLLD
+389 FGGAGNDLLD
-399 GQQGRDLLAGGAGA
+399 GQQGRDLLTGGAGA

-421 TDSHRTAT
+421 TDSYRTAT
-429 AAHSDRITDFDPN
+429 AAHSDRIIDFDPSS
-442 TDTIDL
+442 DTLDL
-448 STLGFLGLG
+448 SSLGFLGLG

-483 ADGERFEVVFDGNL
+483 AEGERFEVVFDGNL
-497 GQALNETNILFQQA
+497 GQTLNETNLLFQQA
-511 RLTGTEGADRLQGN
+511 RLMGTEGDDRLQGN
-525 ARGEIIEGRAGDDH
+525 ARSEIIEGFAGDDR

-553 GRDLLT
+553 GRDLLV

-579 TENHTDRLVD
+579 TENHTDRLMD

-596 IDVSALGFTRLGN
+596 IDLSALGFTRLGN
-609 GYDGTLDVV
+609 GYGGTLDVV
-618 FNEAKDLTYLKS
+618 VNEAKNLTYLKS
-630 YEADVSGARFELSL
+630 YEADASGARFELSL
-644 VGDHSGYRNLDV
+644 VGDHSGYRDLNI
-656 VFAEPLEGEVFQL
+656 VFAEPSEEEAIQL
-669 VGVDTNFWV
+669 IGVANDVWV

>member
-1 MSIVFGD
+1 
-8 KIAIGGI
+8 
-15 DMTQSISP
+15 MTQSTSP

-31 GMVATTLWG
+31 GTVATTLWG
-40 SDKIGGI
+40 SDTVAGI
-47 AVDPDGTL
+47 AVDPDGNI

-77 VRFSADGSLDRNF
+77 VRFDADGRLDRNF

-99 VALDIEDG
+99 VSLDIEDG

-116 GYLVTHYVKVGDAW
+116 SYLVAQYVKVGDAW

-136 TLADGSRDMTFG
+136 TLADGSLDASFG
-148 NGGTATVP
+148 NGGTTTVP
-156 FYWNDDLGQQAS
+156 FYWNEDLGQQAS

-187 IYIARFDATGALV
+187 IHIARFDATGILV
-200 SSFGQAGVLH
+200 SSFGEAGVLH
-210 LPASVGIHPSRTL
+210 LPASVGIHPSGAL
-223 DVSLQADGKVLV
+223 DVSLQEDGKVLV
-235 TGQATLTRL
+235 TGQDTLTRL
-244 NPDGTLDSSFA
+244 NPDGTVDSSFA

-260 ALDVH
+260 VLDVH

-280 GASGGVATVIR
+280 GVSGGVASVIR

-297 LDTDFGDQGRVRWGS
+297 LDTDFGDQGQVRWGS

-318 VADMI
+318 VADM
-323 VLANGKLLIGGSQ
+323 VVRADGKLLIGGSQ

-344 AALVQLTPDGR
+344 AALVQLNPDGS
-355 LDHGFGN
+355 LDHSFGN
-362 LDDGYYHLDGGRDD
+362 PDDGYHHLDGGRED

-399 GQQGRDLLAGGAGA
+399 GQQGRDQLTGGVGA
-413 DTFRYQSV
+413 DTFRYESV
-421 TDSHRTAT
+421 TDSYRTT
-429 AAHSDRITDFDPN
+429 TTAHSDRITDFDPS
-442 TDTIDL
+442 TDTLDL
-448 STLGFLGLG
+448 SSLGFLGLG
-457 NGHDG
+457 DGHDG

-483 ADGERFEVVFDGNL
+483 AQGERFEVVFDGNL
-497 GQALNETNILFQQA
+497 GQALDETNILFQQA
-511 RLTGTEGADRLQGN
+511 RLMGTEGVDQLQGN
-525 ARGEIIEGRAGDDH
+525 ARGEIIEGFASDDR
-539 LYGALGNDVLVGGE
+539 LYGALGNDALIGGE

-559 GGGNNDVF
+559 GGGNSDVF
-567 RFDGLSDSYRTA
+567 RFDALSDSYRTD
-579 TENHTDRLVD
+579 TENHADRLMD
-589 YTVGEDT
+589 YTAGEDT

-609 GYDGTLDVV
+609 GYNGTLDVV
-618 FNEAKDLTYLKS
+618 FNQARNLTYLKS
-630 YEADVSGARFELSL
+630 YEADASGARFELSL
-644 VGDHSGYRNLDV
+644 TGDHSGYRNLDIT
-656 VFAEPLEGEVFQL
+656 FAPSEEEVFQL
-669 VGVDTNFWV
+669 IGVADFQV

>member
-1 MSIVFGD
+1 M
-8 KIAIGGI
+8 
-15 DMTQSISP
+15 
-23 AASAVRNT
+23 
-31 GMVATTLWG
+31 
-40 SDKIGGI
+40 
-47 AVDPDGTL
+47 
-55 WLGAY
+55 
-60 SRLGL
+60 
-65 GGEEDSGFTGSL
+65 
-77 VRFSADGSLDRNF
+77 
-90 SGDGKSLLP
+90 
-99 VALDIEDG
+99 
-107 GNAAVQPGG
+107 
-116 GYLVTHYVKVGDAW
+116 
-130 VSGISR
+130 
-136 TLADGSRDMTFG
+136 
-148 NGGTATVP
+148 TVP
-156 FYWNDDLGQQAS
+156 FYWNEDLGQQAS

-187 IYIARFDATGALV
+187 IYIARFDATGTLV
-200 SSFGQAGVLH
+200 SSFGEAGVLH
-210 LPASVGIHPSRTL
+210 LPATVGIHPSSTF
-223 DVSLQADGKVLV
+223 DVSLQGDGKVLV
-235 TGQATLTRL
+235 TGQDTLTRL

-280 GASGGVATVIR
+280 GASGGMASVIR

-297 LDTDFGDQGRVRWGS
+297 LDTAFGDQGRVSWGS

-323 VLANGKLLIGGSQ
+323 VRADGKLLIGGSQ

-344 AALVQLTPDGR
+344 AALVQLNPDGR
-355 LDHGFGN
+355 LDHSFGN
-362 LDDGYYHLDGGRDD
+362 PDDGYYHLDGGRDA

-389 LGGAGNDLLD
+389 LGGAGDDLLD
-399 GQQGRDLLAGGAGA
+399 GQQGRDLLTGDAGA

-421 TDSHRTAT
+421 TDSYRTAT
-429 AAHSDRITDFDPN
+429 AAHSDRITDFDPS
-442 TDTIDL
+442 TDTLDL
-448 STLGFLGLG
+448 ASLGFLGLG

-497 GQALNETNILFQQA
+497 GQTLNETNLVFQQA
-511 RLTGTEGADRLQGN
+511 RLMGTEGADRLQGN
-525 ARGEIIEGRAGDDH
+525 ARGEIIEGGAGDDR
-539 LYGALGNDVLVGGE
+539 LYGALGDDVLVGAE
-553 GRDLLT
+553 GRDQLV

-579 TENHTDRLVD
+579 TENHTDRLID

-596 IDVSALGFTRLGN
+596 IDLSALGFTRLGN
-609 GYDGTLDVV
+609 GYNGTLDVI

-630 YEADVSGARFELSL
+630 YEADASGARFELSL
-644 VGDHSGYRNLDV
+644 VGDHSGYGNLNI
-656 VFAEPLEGEVFQL
+656 VFGEPSEEEAIRL
-669 VGVDTNFWV
+669 VGVADDVWV

>member
-1 MSIVFGD
+1 MS
-8 KIAIGGI
+8 
-15 DMTQSISP
+15 QSISP
-23 AASAVRNT
+23 AASTVQKT

-40 SDKIGGI
+40 SDKIAGI
-47 AVDPDGTL
+47 TVDPDGAI

-77 VRFSADGSLDRNF
+77 VRFNANGSLDRDF
-90 SGDGKSLLP
+90 SSDGKSLLP
-99 VALDIEDG
+99 VSLDIEDG

-116 GYLVTHYVKVGDAW
+116 GYLVARYVKVGDAW
-130 VSGISR
+130 VSGITR
-136 TLADGSRDMTFG
+136 NLADGSLDTSFG
-148 NGGTATVP
+148 NGGTVTVP
-156 FYWNDDLGQQAS
+156 FYWNEDLGQQAS

-187 IYIARFDATGALV
+187 IYIARFDATGALI
-200 SSFGQAGVLH
+200 SSFGEAGVLH
-210 LPASVGIHPSRTL
+210 LPASIGIHPSGTL
-223 DVSLQADGKVLV
+223 DVSLQGDGKVLV
-235 TGQATLTRL
+235 TGQDTLTRL

-297 LDTDFGDQGRVRWGS
+297 LDTGFGEQGRVSWGS

-323 VLANGKLLIGGSQ
+323 VLADGKLLIDGSQ

-344 AALVQLTPDGR
+344 AALVQLNPDGR
-355 LDHGFGN
+355 LDHSFGN
-362 LDDGYYHLDGGRDD
+362 PDDGYYHLDGGRAD

-389 LGGAGNDLLD
+389 FGGAGNDLLD
-399 GQQGRDLLAGGAGA
+399 GQQGRDLLTGGAGA
-413 DTFRYQSV
+413 DTFRYQPV
-421 TDSHRTAT
+421 TDSYRTAT
-429 AAHSDRITDFDPN
+429 AAHSDRITDFDPSS
-442 TDTIDL
+442 DTIDL
-448 STLGFLGLG
+448 SSLGFLGLG

-497 GQALNETNILFQQA
+497 GQTLNETNILFQQA
-511 RLTGTEGADRLQGN
+511 RLMGTEGDDRLQGN
-525 ARGEIIEGRAGDDH
+525 ARSEIIEGFAGDDR

-553 GRDLLT
+553 GRDLLV

-567 RFDGLSDSYRTA
+567 RFDGLSDSYRTT
-579 TENHTDRLVD
+579 TENHTDRLMD
-589 YTVGEDT
+589 YTAGEDT
-596 IDVSALGFTRLGN
+596 IDLSALGFTRLGD
-609 GYDGTLDVV
+609 GYDGTLDVI
-618 FNEAKDLTYLKS
+618 FNEAKNLTYLKS
-630 YEADVSGARFELSL
+630 YEADASGGRFELSL
-644 VGDHSGYRNLDV
+644 VGDHSGYRDLNI
-656 VFAEPLEGEVFQL
+656 VFAEPSEEEAIQL
-669 VGVDTNFWV
+669 IGVANDVWV

>member
-1 MSIVFGD
+1 MS
-8 KIAIGGI
+8 
-15 DMTQSISP
+15 QSISP
-23 AASAVRNT
+23 AASLVQKT

-40 SDKIGGI
+40 SDKIAGI
-47 AVDPDGTL
+47 TVDPDGAI

-77 VRFSADGSLDRNF
+77 VRFNANGSLDRDF

-99 VALDIEDG
+99 VSLDIEDG

-116 GYLVTHYVKVGDAW
+116 GYLVARYVKVGDAW
-130 VSGISR
+130 VSGVSR
-136 TLADGSRDMTFG
+136 NLADGSLDTSFG
-148 NGGTATVP
+148 NGGTVTVP
-156 FYWNDDLGQQAS
+156 FYWNEDLGQQAS

-187 IYIARFDATGALV
+187 IYIARFDATGGLI
-200 SSFGQAGVLH
+200 SSFGEAGVLH
-210 LPASVGIHPSRTL
+210 LPASIGIHPSGTF
-223 DVSLQADGKVLV
+223 DVSLQGDGKVLV
-235 TGQATLTRL
+235 TGQDTLTRL

-260 ALDVH
+260 ALNVH

-297 LDTDFGDQGRVRWGS
+297 LDSDFGEQGRVSWGS

-323 VLANGKLLIGGSQ
+323 VLADGKLLIGGSQ

-344 AALVQLTPDGR
+344 AALVQLNPDGR
-355 LDHGFGN
+355 LDHSFGN
-362 LDDGYYHLDGGRDD
+362 PDDGYYHLDGGHDD

-389 LGGAGNDLLD
+389 FGGAGNDLLD
-399 GQQGRDLLAGGAGA
+399 GQQGRDLLTGGAGA

-421 TDSHRTAT
+421 TDSYRTAT

-442 TDTIDL
+442 SDTLDL
-448 STLGFLGLG
+448 SSLGFLGLG

-511 RLTGTEGADRLQGN
+511 RLMGTEGDDRLQGN
-525 ARGEIIEGRAGDDH
+525 ARSEIIEGFAGDDR

-553 GRDLLT
+553 GRDLLV

-579 TENHTDRLVD
+579 TENHTDRLMD
-589 YTVGEDT
+589 YTAGEDT
-596 IDVSALGFTRLGN
+596 IDLSALGFTRLGN
-609 GYDGTLDVV
+609 GYDGTLDVI
-618 FNEAKDLTYLKS
+618 FNEAKNLTYLKS
-630 YEADVSGARFELSL
+630 YEADASGARFELSL
-644 VGDHSGYRNLDV
+644 VGDHSGYRDLNII
-656 VFAEPLEGEVFQL
+656 FAEPLDEEAIQL
-669 VGVDTNFWV
+669 IGVANDFWV

>member
-1 MSIVFGD
+1 
-8 KIAIGGI
+8 
-15 DMTQSISP
+15 MTQSTSP

-31 GMVATTLWG
+31 GTVATTLWG
-40 SDKIGGI
+40 SDTVAGI
-47 AVDPDGTL
+47 AVDPDGNI

-77 VRFSADGSLDRNF
+77 VRFNAEGRLDRNF

-99 VALDIEDG
+99 VSLDIEDG

-116 GYLVTHYVKVGDAW
+116 GYLVAQYVKVGDAW
-130 VSGISR
+130 VSGVSR
-136 TLADGSRDMTFG
+136 TLADGSLDTSFG

-156 FYWNDDLGQQAS
+156 FYWNDNLGQQAS
-168 FSVQRDGSFFAS
+168 FSVQHDGSFFAS

-187 IYIARFDATGALV
+187 IYIARFDATGTLV
-200 SSFGQAGVLH
+200 SSFAEAGVLH
-210 LPASVGIHPSRTL
+210 LPTSVGIHPGGTF
-223 DVSLQADGKVLV
+223 DVSLQGDGKVLV
-235 TGQATLTRL
+235 TGQDTLTRL
-244 NPDGTLDSSFA
+244 NPDGTLDSTFA

-260 ALDVH
+260 VLDVH

-280 GASGGVATVIR
+280 GASGGVASVIR

-297 LDTDFGDQGRVRWGS
+297 LDTDFGDQGQVRWGS

-318 VADMI
+318 VADM
-323 VLANGKLLIGGSQ
+323 VVRADGKLLIGGSQ

-344 AALVQLTPDGR
+344 AALVQLNPDGS
-355 LDHGFGN
+355 LDHSFGN
-362 LDDGYYHLDGGRDD
+362 PDDGYHHLDGGRED

-399 GQQGRDLLAGGAGA
+399 GQQGRDQLTGGVGA
-413 DTFRYQSV
+413 DTFRYESV
-421 TDSHRTAT
+421 TDSYRTT
-429 AAHSDRITDFDPN
+429 TTAHSDRITDFDPS
-442 TDTIDL
+442 TDTLDL
-448 STLGFLGLG
+448 SSLGFLGLG
-457 NGHDG
+457 DGHDG

-483 ADGERFEVVFDGNL
+483 AQGERFEVVFDGNL
-497 GQALNETNILFQQA
+497 GQALDETNILFQQA
-511 RLTGTEGADRLQGN
+511 RLMGTEGVDQLQGN
-525 ARGEIIEGRAGDDH
+525 ARGEIIEGFASDDR
-539 LYGALGNDVLVGGE
+539 LYGALGNDVLIGGE

-559 GGGNNDVF
+559 GGGNSDVF
-567 RFDGLSDSYRTA
+567 RFDTLSDSYRTD
-579 TENHTDRLVD
+579 TENHADRLMD
-589 YTVGEDT
+589 YTAGEDT

-609 GYDGTLDVV
+609 GYNGTLDVV
-618 FNEAKDLTYLKS
+618 FNQARNLTYLKS
-630 YEADVSGARFELSL
+630 YEADASGARFELSL
-644 VGDHSGYRNLDV
+644 TGDHSGYRNLDIT
-656 VFAEPLEGEVFQL
+656 FAPSEEEVFQL
-669 VGVDTNFWV
+669 IGVADFQV

>member
-1 MSIVFGD
+1 MS
-8 KIAIGGI
+8 
-15 DMTQSISP
+15 QSISP
-23 AASAVRNT
+23 AASAARNT

-40 SDKIGGI
+40 SDKIAGI
-47 AVDPDGTL
+47 AVDPDGAI

-60 SRLGL
+60 SRLGR
-65 GGEEDSGFTGSL
+65 GGEEDSSFTGSL
-77 VRFSADGSLDRNF
+77 VRFNANGSLDRNF
-90 SGDGKSLLP
+90 SGDGRSLLP
-99 VALDIEDG
+99 VSLDIEDG
-107 GNAAVQPGG
+107 GNAAVQPEG
-116 GYLVTHYVKVGDAW
+116 GYLVTRYVNVDNVW

-136 TLADGSRDMTFG
+136 NLADGSLDTSFG
-148 NGGTATVP
+148 NGGTVTVP
-156 FYWNDDLGQQAS
+156 FYWNEDLGQQAS

-187 IYIARFDATGALV
+187 IYIARFDATGTLV
-200 SSFGQAGVLH
+200 SSFGEAGVLH
-210 LPASVGIHPSRTL
+210 LPASVGIHPSGTF
-223 DVSLQADGKVLV
+223 DVSLQGDGKVLV
-235 TGQATLTRL
+235 TGQDTLTRL

-280 GASGGVATVIR
+280 GASGGVASVIR
-291 LNADGS
+291 LNVDGS
-297 LDTDFGDQGRVRWGS
+297 LDTDFGDQGRVSWGS
-312 ESAPFA
+312 ENAPFA

-323 VLANGKLLIGGSQ
+323 VLADGKLLIGGSQ

-344 AALVQLTPDGR
+344 AALVQLTPNGG
-355 LDHGFGN
+355 LDHSFGDP
-362 LDDGYYHLDGGRDD
+362 DDGYYHLDGGGDA

-399 GQQGRDLLAGGAGA
+399 GQQGRDLLTGGAGA

-421 TDSHRTAT
+421 TDSYRTAT
-429 AAHSDRITDFDPN
+429 AAHSDRITDFDPS
-442 TDTIDL
+442 TDTLDL
-448 STLGFLGLG
+448 SSLGFLGLG

-497 GQALNETNILFQQA
+497 GQALNETNLVFQQA
-511 RLTGTEGADRLQGN
+511 RLMGTEGADRLQGN
-525 ARGEIIEGRAGDDH
+525 ARGEIIEGLAGDDR
-539 LYGALGNDVLVGGE
+539 LYGALGNDVLVGAE
-553 GRDLLT
+553 GRDLLV

-579 TENHTDRLVD
+579 TENHTDRLID
-589 YTVGEDT
+589 YTLGEDA
-596 IDVSALGFTRLGN
+596 IDLSALGFTQLGN
-609 GYDGTLDVV
+609 GYNGTLDVI

-630 YEADVSGARFELSL
+630 YEADASGARFELSL
-644 VGDHSGYRNLDV
+644 VGDHSGYGNLNII
-656 VFAEPLEGEVFQL
+656 FAEPSEEGAIQL
-669 VGVDTNFWV
+669 IGVANDVWV

>member
-1 MSIVFGD
+1 MS
-8 KIAIGGI
+8 
-15 DMTQSISP
+15 QSISP
-23 AASAVRNT
+23 AASTAQKT

-40 SDKIGGI
+40 SDKIAGI
-47 AVDPDGTL
+47 TVDPDGAI

-77 VRFSADGSLDRNF
+77 VRFNANGSLDRDF

-99 VALDIEDG
+99 VSLDIEDG

-116 GYLVTHYVKVGDAW
+116 GYLVARYVKVGDAW
-130 VSGISR
+130 VSGVSR
-136 TLADGSRDMTFG
+136 NLADGSLDTSFG
-148 NGGTATVP
+148 NGGTVTVP
-156 FYWNDDLGQQAS
+156 FYWNEDLGQQAS

-200 SSFGQAGVLH
+200 SSFAEAGILH
-210 LPASVGIHPSRTL
+210 LPAAVGIHPSSTF
-223 DVSLQADGKVLV
+223 DVSLQGDGKVLV
-235 TGQATLTRL
+235 TGQDTLTRL

-297 LDTDFGDQGRVRWGS
+297 LDTDFGDQGQVRWGS

-323 VLANGKLLIGGSQ
+323 VLADGRLLIGGSQ

-344 AALVQLTPDGR
+344 AALVQLNPDGS
-355 LDHGFGN
+355 LDHSFGN
-362 LDDGYYHLDGGRDD
+362 PDDGYYHLDGGRDD

-389 LGGAGNDLLD
+389 FGGAGNDLLD
-399 GQQGRDLLAGGAGA
+399 GQQGRDLLTGGAGD
-413 DTFRYQSV
+413 DTFRYQAV
-421 TDSHRTAT
+421 TDSYRTAN
-429 AAHSDRITDFDPN
+429 AAHSDRITDFDPSS
-442 TDTIDL
+442 DTLDL
-448 STLGFLGLG
+448 SSLGFLGLG

-483 ADGERFEVVFDGNL
+483 VDGERFEVVFDGNL
-497 GQALNETNILFQQA
+497 GQTLNETNILFQQA
-511 RLTGTEGADRLQGN
+511 RLTGTEGDDRLQGN
-525 ARGEIIEGRAGDDH
+525 ALGEIIEGGAGDDR

-553 GRDLLT
+553 GRDLLV

-579 TENHTDRLVD
+579 TENHTDRLMD
-589 YTVGEDT
+589 YTAGEDT
-596 IDVSALGFTRLGN
+596 IDLSALGFTRLGD

-618 FNEAKDLTYLKS
+618 LNEAKNLTYLKS
-630 YEADVSGARFELSL
+630 YEADASGARFELSL
-644 VGDHSGYRNLDV
+644 VGDHSGYGNLNI
-656 VFAEPLEGEVFQL
+656 VFAEPLEEEAIRL
-669 VGVDTNFWV
+669 VGVADDVWV

>member
-1 MSIVFGD
+1 MS
-8 KIAIGGI
+8 
-15 DMTQSISP
+15 QSISP
-23 AASAVRNT
+23 AASTAQKT

-40 SDKIGGI
+40 SDKIAGI
-47 AVDPDGTL
+47 AVDPDGAI

-60 SRLGL
+60 SRLGR
-65 GGEEDSGFTGSL
+65 GGEEDSSFTGSL
-77 VRFSADGSLDRNF
+77 VRFNANGSLDRNF
-90 SGDGKSLLP
+90 SGDGRSLLP
-99 VALDIEDG
+99 VSLDIEDG

-116 GYLVTHYVKVGDAW
+116 AYLVTHYVNIGNAW
-130 VSGISR
+130 VSGVSR
-136 TLADGSRDMTFG
+136 TLADGSLDTSFG

-156 FYWNDDLGQQAS
+156 FYWSDFGQQAS
-168 FSVQRDGSFFAS
+168 FSAQSDGSFFAS

-200 SSFGQAGVLH
+200 SSFGEAGILH
-210 LPASVGIHPSRTL
+210 LPATVGIHPSSTF
-223 DVSLQADGKVLV
+223 DVSLQGDGKVLV
-235 TGQATLTRL
+235 TGQDTLTRL

-280 GASGGVATVIR
+280 GASGGVTSVIR

-297 LDTDFGDQGRVRWGS
+297 LDTAFGDQGRVSWGS

-323 VLANGKLLIGGSQ
+323 VRADGKLLIGGSQ

-344 AALVQLTPDGR
+344 AALVQLNPDGR
-355 LDHGFGN
+355 LDHSFGN
-362 LDDGYYHLDGGRDD
+362 PDDGYYHLDGGRDA

-389 LGGAGNDLLD
+389 LGGAGDDLLD
-399 GQQGRDLLAGGAGA
+399 GQQGRDLLTGDAGA

-421 TDSHRTAT
+421 TDSYRTAT
-429 AAHSDRITDFDPN
+429 AAHSDRITDFDPC
-442 TDTIDL
+442 TDTLDL
-448 STLGFLGLG
+448 ASLGFLGLG

-497 GQALNETNILFQQA
+497 GQTLNETNLVFQQA
-511 RLTGTEGADRLQGN
+511 RLMGTEGADRLQGN
-525 ARGEIIEGRAGDDH
+525 ARGEIIEGGAGDDR
-539 LYGALGNDVLVGGE
+539 LYGALGDDVLVGAE
-553 GRDLLT
+553 GRDQLV

-579 TENHTDRLVD
+579 TENHTDRLID

-596 IDVSALGFTRLGN
+596 IDLSALGFTRLGN
-609 GYDGTLDVV
+609 GYNGTLDVI
-618 FNEAKDLTYLKS
+618 FNEAKNLTYLKS
-630 YEADVSGARFELSL
+630 YEADASGARFELSL
-644 VGDHSGYRNLDV
+644 VGDHSGYGNLNII
-656 VFAEPLEGEVFQL
+656 FAEPSQEEAIKL
-669 VGVDTNFWV
+669 VGLANDFWV

>member
-1 MSIVFGD
+1 MS
-8 KIAIGGI
+8 
-15 DMTQSISP
+15 QSISP
-23 AASAVRNT
+23 AASTVQKT

-40 SDKIGGI
+40 SDKIAGI
-47 AVDPDGTL
+47 TVDPDGAI

-77 VRFSADGSLDRNF
+77 VRFNANGSLDRDF

-99 VALDIEDG
+99 VSLDIEDG

-116 GYLVTHYVKVGDAW
+116 GYLVARYVKVGDAW

-136 TLADGSRDMTFG
+136 NLADGSLDTSFG
-148 NGGTATVP
+148 NGGTVTVP
-156 FYWNDDLGQQAS
+156 FYWNEDLGQQAS

-187 IYIARFDATGALV
+187 IYIARFDATGALI
-200 SSFGQAGVLH
+200 SSFGEAGVLH
-210 LPASVGIHPSRTL
+210 LPASIGIHPSGTL
-223 DVSLQADGKVLV
+223 DVSLQGDGKVLV
-235 TGQATLTRL
+235 TGQDTLTRL

-297 LDTDFGDQGRVRWGS
+297 LDSDFGEQGRVSWGS

-323 VLANGKLLIGGSQ
+323 VLADGKLLIGGSQ

-344 AALVQLTPDGR
+344 AALVQLNPDGR
-355 LDHGFGN
+355 LDHSFGN
-362 LDDGYYHLDGGRDD
+362 PDDGYYHLDGGGDA

-399 GQQGRDLLAGGAGA
+399 GQQGRDLLTGGAGA

-421 TDSHRTAT
+421 TDSYRTAT
-429 AAHSDRITDFDPN
+429 AAHSDRITDFDPSS
-442 TDTIDL
+442 DTLDL
-448 STLGFLGLG
+448 SSLGFLGLG

-476 LKSFEAN
+476 LKSFETN

-497 GQALNETNILFQQA
+497 GQTLNETNLLFQQA
-511 RLTGTEGADRLQGN
+511 RLMGTEGDDRLQGN
-525 ARGEIIEGRAGDDH
+525 ARGESIEGFAGDDR

-553 GRDLLT
+553 GRDLLV

-579 TENHTDRLVD
+579 TENHTDRLMD
-589 YTVGEDT
+589 YTAGEDT
-596 IDVSALGFTRLGN
+596 IDLSALGFTRLGD
-609 GYDGTLDVV
+609 GYGGTLDVV
-618 FNEAKDLTYLKS
+618 VNEAKNLTYLKS
-630 YEADVSGARFELSL
+630 YEADASGGRFELSL
-644 VGDHSGYRNLDV
+644 VGDHSGYGNLNII
-656 VFAEPLEGEVFQL
+656 FAEPSEEEAIQL
-669 VGVDTNFWV
+669 IGVANDFWV